1 MTSVLFQLK
10 KFISMLMLPPVAP
23 LLVVAAGLV
32 LLRWRR
38 RLGMGLAW
46 GGLAVNLLLAMPA
59 AAGWLTQQAMPANLG
74 LPSPADLAS
83 AGAIVVP
90 TAGAER
96 HLRDYGG
103 ETVDGPGLERARAA
117 ARLARQTG
125 LPVLV
130 SGGLPREGQSLAAL
144 TAQAIAEFGAQ
155 VRWLEAESRDT
166 AENAGLSAR
175 LLAADG
181 VSRVVL
187 VTHALH
193 MGRAAGEFRMA
204 GLEVIPAPTLL
215 PRPPDYQASDFWP
228 NIRAYRESALA
239 LHELLGQAAQALR
252 RLAR

>member
-1 MTSVLFQLK
+1 MLFQLK
-10 KFISMLMLPPVAP
+10 KLISMLLLPPVAP
-23 LLVVAAGLV
+23 LLVTAAGLV
-32 LLRWRR
+32 LLRWRH
-38 RLGMGLAW
+38 RLGLALAW
-46 GGLAVNLLLAMPA
+46 GGLALNLVLAMPA
-59 AAGWLTQQAMPANLG
+59 AGGWLTQQAL
-74 LPSPADLAS
+74 PADLRPPSAAELAS

-103 ETVDGPGLERARAA
+103 ETVDGLGLERARAA

-144 TAQAIAEFGAQ
+144 TAQAVAEFGAS

-166 AENAGLSAR
+166 AENAALSAR
-175 LLAADG
+175 QLAAAG

-193 MGRAAGEFRMA
+193 MKRAAGEFRLA

-228 NIRAYRESALA
+228 SIRAYRESGLA

-252 RLAR
+252 RLAL